1 MKSTNPIETMDV
13 YASTSQY
20 ISGPTSEQQAAG
32 TIPLDTLPADWWNW
46 LWKSITTRIN
56 EASTGMESVYEE
68 ILSVLSAASITPS
81 ETSVNQLLT
90 AIQSLIRTPGSST
103 TAGTVKSSTDS
114 GKVAIDANGYMTPNG
129 MGIPNNLNTTA
140 KVIVSAVNE
149 VLSALNNYKVS
160 NDSAVTGLSTS
171 KAPIAHA
178 STSTTYGIGTSSNY
192 GHVKL
197 SDSTTSTSS
206 TSSGVAATP
215 AAVKSAYDLANSA
228 KSTADTAQS
237 TANSAQSTAD
247 TAKSTANSAKSTA
260 DTAQSTANS
269 RAPIAHASTSTTYG
283 IGTSSN
289 YGHVKL
295 SDSTTSTSST
305 SSGVAATPAA
315 VKSAYDLANSAKSTA
330 DTAQS
335 TANSAQSTA
344 NSKAAV
350 GSTAGA
356 ADTSSGSSGSA
367 TTAARSDHT
376 HPFPG
381 LVYNGTTKSKVTFS
395 LSGTTLTITT
405 TSV

>member
-1 MKSTNPIETMDV
+1 MKPTNPIETMDV

-129 MGIPNNLNTTA
+129 MGIPSSLNTTA

-228 KSTADTAQS
+228 QSTADTAQS
-237 TANSAQSTAD
+237 AADTAKSTANTAQSTAD
-247 TAKSTANSAKSTA
+247 TAKSTADTAQSTANSAKSTA

-269 RAPIAHASTSTTYG
+269 KAPIAHASTSTTYG

-315 VKSAYDLANSAKSTA
+315 VKSAYDL
-330 DTAQS
+330 
-335 TANSAQSTA
+335 ANSAQSTA

>member
-1 MKSTNPIETMDV
+1 MKPTNPIETMDV

-103 TAGTVKSSTDS
+103 TAGTVKSSSDS

-129 MGIPNNLNTTA
+129 MGIPSSLNTTTRT
-140 KVIVSAVNE
+140 IVGAINE
-149 VLSALNNYKVS
+149 VLSSFNSYKTT
-160 NDSAVTGLSTS
+160 NDAAIEGLTSS
-171 KAPIAHA
+171 KAPTNHA
-178 STSTTYGIGTSSNY
+178 STGTTYGIGTSSNY

-197 SDSTTSTSS
+197 SDSTASTSS

-215 AAVKSAYDLANSA
+215 AAVKSAYDLAS
-228 KSTADTAQS
+228 TAQS
-237 TANSAQSTAD
+237 TANSAASTA
-247 TAKSTANSAKSTA
+247 S
-260 DTAQSTANS
+260 TAQSTANT
-269 RAPIAHASTSTTYG
+269 AQ
-283 IGTSSN
+283 
-289 YGHVKL
+289 
-295 SDSTTSTSST
+295 
-305 SSGVAATPAA
+305 
-315 VKSAYDLANSAKSTA
+315 STA
-330 DTAQS
+330 STAQS
-335 TANSAQSTA
+335 TANTAQSTANTAQSTA
-344 NSKAAV
+344 NSKASV

-405 TSV
+405 ASV